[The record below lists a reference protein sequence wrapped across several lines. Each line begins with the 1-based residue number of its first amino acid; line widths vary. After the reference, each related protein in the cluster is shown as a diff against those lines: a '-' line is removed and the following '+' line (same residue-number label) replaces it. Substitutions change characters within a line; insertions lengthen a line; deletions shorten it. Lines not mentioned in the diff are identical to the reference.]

1 MQKVGNMKPPILT
14 YIQTRSHIN
23 KSTSNK
29 NKENTG
35 RPRKKYKGLGSN
47 CVHFSSYKLLKS
59 KFTFE
64 TCQKSSKNRVS
75 S

>member
-14 YIQTRSHIN
+14 YIQTRSNIN

-35 RPRKKYKGLGSN
+35 QPRKKYKGLGSN
-47 CVHFSSYKLLKS
+47 CGRNKVVKK
-59 KFTFE
+59 KAVR
-64 TCQKSSKNRVS
+64 C
-75 S
+75 